1 MNARPPVEELVR
13 AVAARHH
20 ITPDRIRA
28 LPAGEA
34 NHVLALGPDLVLRVA
49 RLPEHAQDLAKE
61 AELLPLAHT
70 ARVGTPALVEHATT
84 PAPYLLQTRL
94 PGHDLATPAITPTP
108 ALLRELGKR
117 MGRLHHLPTA
127 GLGTPPQQ
135 TESTD
140 PTDLLQHLH
149 RTGMLDAH
157 TTTWCTDLLH
167 RLDIAHP
174 RPGPVL
180 IHGDLTPTNLLATP
194 DGALSGI
201 VDLGDTAL
209 AEAAV
214 DFAKL
219 PPHWLPE
226 VLAGYPH
233 PPRTEH
239 AWRSRILLHHL
250 TWALARL
257 SEPRPRPGRRHWSAP
272 PASRL
277 LALMRLLSTHPH
289 WAPT

>member
-1 MNARPPVEELVR
+1 MSTRPQADELVR
-13 AVAARHH
+13 AVAARHR
-20 ITPDRIRA
+20 ITPDRIRS
-28 LPAGEA
+28 LPVGEA
-34 NHVLALGPDLVLRVA
+34 NHVLALGPDLVLRVP
-49 RLPEHAQDLAKE
+49 RLREHAQDLAKE
-61 AELLPLAHT
+61 AELLPLTHT

-84 PAPYLLQTRL
+84 PVPYLLQTRL
-94 PGHDLATPAITPTP
+94 PGTDLATTPTPAP
-108 ALLRELGKR
+108 ALLRELGQR

-127 GLGTPPQQ
+127 NLRTPPRQG
-135 TESTD
+135 ESTD
-140 PTDLLQHLH
+140 PADLLQHLH
-149 RTGMLDAH
+149 HIGMLDAH
-157 TTTWCTDLLH
+157 TTTWCTSLLR
-167 RLDIAHP
+167 RLNDAHP
-174 RPGPVL
+174 RPGTVL

-201 VDLGDTAL
+201 VDLGDAAL

-257 SEPRPRPGRRHWSAP
+257 REPHPRPGRRHWSAP
-272 PASRL
+272 PTSRL